1 MSNQQTAHSFPAL
14 VLAGGLSRRMGRD
27 KTMIDLAGKPMIA
40 HVVDRLRPQVS
51 GLAVNAPRDA
61 LPGNG
66 LPVLPDIVPG
76 HAGPLAGVLAGLIYT
91 REAMPG
97 ASHLLTVPADTPFLP
112 VNLMAGMAAE
122 AGPERIVIAASLGR
136 IHPVVA
142 LWPISLT
149 DDLANWLADPENRRL
164 QSFIAR
170 HPSATVDF
178 PAVETA
184 SGPLDPF
191 FNVNTPD
198 DLARAEQI
206 LKERHP

>member
-1 MSNQQTAHSFPAL
+1 MSEPQTAQSFPAL

-27 KTMIDLAGKPMIA
+27 KTIVDLSGQPMIA

-51 GLAVNAPRDA
+51 SLAVNAPSGVLDEI
-61 LPGNG
+61 G
-66 LPVLPDIVPG
+66 LPVLADIIPG
-76 HAGPLAGVLAGLIYT
+76 HAGPLAGVLAGLIHT
-91 REAMPG
+91 RESMPE

-112 VNLMAGMAAE
+112 EDLAARMADDITPG
-122 AGPERIVIAASLGR
+122 RIVVAASLGR

-149 DDLANWLADPENRRL
+149 DDLKEWLSNPDNRKL
-164 QSFIAR
+164 QSFIAH
-170 HPSATVDF
+170 HPSVAVDF
-178 PAVETA
+178 PTIETA

-206 LKERHP
+206 LKERRP